1 MICQSCGKNKNDLTT
16 KKSSLLSGINLFMCA
31 TCIENKFE
39 PRWVIILA
47 ARQNEDPSV
56 VRDFIVKRR
65 YIGRDISGSELIV

>member
-1 MICQSCGKNKNDLTT
+1 MICQSCSKHKNDLTT
-16 KKSSLLSGINLFMCA
+16 KKSSLLSGINLFMCT

-56 VRDFIVKRR
+56 VRDFIVKKR